1 MGDVGG
7 NLPVLK
13 PKKLRIVSAKPANPD
28 AVLFDQGCFNM
39 DFKLEDQNSMVQLKS
54 TYLLSNFFFWVVLE
68 IIFRGQK
75 KYAEGQ

>member
-13 PKKLRIVSAKPANPD
+13 PKKLRIVSAKPTNPD
-28 AVLFDQGCFNM
+28 AVLYDQGCFSM

-54 TYLLSNFFFWVVLE
+54 TYLLGNFFFLE
-68 IIFRGQK
+68 RVGNNFQGTRK
-75 KYAEGQ
+75 KIS

>member
-13 PKKLRIVSAKPANPD
+13 PKKLRIVSAKPTNPD
-28 AVLFDQGCFNM
+28 AVLYDQGCFSM

-54 TYLLSNFFFWVVLE
+54 TYLLGNYFFARCW
-68 IIFRGQK
+68 K
-75 KYAEGQ
+75 